1 MRKEEALWKEEKEK
15 RERRERERKE
25 RLERER
31 LLNRRPYYLQNSD
44 QFKLQLSKAGT
55 YYQDE
60 KEFELTLKR
69 NPLVN
74 RLNHLDWFECENI
87 RIRDQETGEF
97 KHCYNYQ
104 SPRQMQLLLPD
115 SHE

>member
-44 QFKLQLSKAGT
+44 QFKL
-55 YYQDE
+55 
-60 KEFELTLKR
+60 
-69 NPLVN
+69 
-74 RLNHLDWFECENI
+74 
-87 RIRDQETGEF
+87 
-97 KHCYNYQ
+97 
-104 SPRQMQLLLPD
+104 
-115 SHE
+115 